1 MRFVLTAAVA
11 ACVAVFLAACNPSAE
26 APQPQAASKSTSAKI
41 VVRGLGPEPDS
52 LDPQRARNF
61 ESATVLRD
69 LYECLTSLDKTGA
82 AASGAAES
90 WTVSADGREYRFR
103 LRAGLKWSNGDAVV
117 AEDFVF
123 ALQRLVDP
131 ATASQYAQVVDI
143 IANATEIIAG
153 KLPAARLG
161 VAAPDAATVI
171 VSLTHPAPYLTGLLS
186 HPSTCPVHR
195 PSLAQHGA
203 EFAKP
208 GKLVGNGAFVLV
220 SWRQGAELELK
231 RNPQYWNA
239 AATRLEGVR
248 YIDTTDTDTEYKRF
262 RSGELHMTA
271 VVPRGQFDAIKR
283 DYPNELK
290 IGPQLGTY
298 FYGFSLDRE
307 PFRSKPGLRRALSL
321 VIDRERLVTQVTRV
335 GELAA
340 NGWVPPGTWNYTPQ
354 NFDYAALPM
363 PERIK
368 EAQRLYV
375 AAGFSAA
382 KPLRTTLLYNN
393 GDIHA
398 RVALA
403 ITGMWKEALG
413 AEVTPIA
420 REMKVLQAEIDARKA
435 DIYRL
440 AWIGDYNDAYT
451 FAQYFKSDF
460 GINTARYANQE
471 YDRLLAAGS
480 AEVDIGRRRIA
491 LQAAEKVLLADHA
504 VIPLYFY
511 VNKHLVSSKLLGW
524 YDNVMNVT
532 YSKDLDLAP

>member
-1 MRFVLTAAVA
+1 
-11 ACVAVFLAACNPSAE
+11 
-26 APQPQAASKSTSAKI
+26 
-41 VVRGLGPEPDS
+41 
-52 LDPQRARNF
+52 
-61 ESATVLRD
+61 
-69 LYECLTSLDKTGA
+69 
-82 AASGAAES
+82 
-90 WTVSADGREYRFR
+90 
-103 LRAGLKWSNGDAVV
+103 
-117 AEDFVF
+117 
-123 ALQRLVDP
+123 
-131 ATASQYAQVVDI
+131 
-143 IANATEIIAG
+143 
-153 KLPAARLG
+153 
-161 VAAPDAATVI
+161 
-171 VSLTHPAPYLTGLLS
+171 
-186 HPSTCPVHR
+186 VHR

-208 GKLVGNGAFVLV
+208 GKLIGNGAFVLA

-307 PFRSKPGLRRALSL
+307 PFRSKPGLRRALSI
-321 VIDRERLVTQVTRV
+321 VIDRERLVAQVTRV
-335 GELAA
+335 GELPA

-354 NFDYAALPM
+354 NFDYATTPM
-363 PERIK
+363 PARIK
-368 EAQRLYV
+368 EAQRLYA
-375 AAGFSAA
+375 AAGYSVA

-460 GINTARYANQE
+460 GINTARYASQE

-480 AEVDIGRRRIA
+480 AEVDIGKRRIA
-491 LQAAEKVLLADHA
+491 LQAAEQVLLADHA